1 MIGENGIQIS
11 DISTMK
17 LSSAVFNKIVFNKID
32 IGGGNHFLIAS
43 FCFCA
48 SNYGSGHDWT
58 FFDAFFSS
66 SYCYDSSA
74 LSDKEVS

>member
-17 LSSAVFNKIVFNKID
+17 LSSAIFNKIN

-48 SNYGSGHDWT
+48 SNYGFGYDWT

-74 LSDKEVS
+74 LSDKEMS